1 MKTFLCI
8 AAVFAAKAMAF
19 DSESFGTGGPKFAY
33 TPLKSDN
40 HPCKPEN
47 LKVKYN
53 LSFANPN
60 FVSSFSFRT
69 KTVMFATNMEML
81 SACMD
86 MKTLE
91 TPRRINLGLAVSQSV
106 THHANMANAFPQK
119 SALARLDLKELIA
132 ANVSLSQDAT
142 RADALTRLSAA
153 HVMMIASLLE
163 DFVTGVSQFYSV
175 ICSFLIAI

>member
-1 MKTFLCI
+1 
-8 AAVFAAKAMAF
+8 
-19 DSESFGTGGPKFAY
+19 
-33 TPLKSDN
+33 
-40 HPCKPEN
+40 
-47 LKVKYN
+47 
-53 LSFANPN
+53 
-60 FVSSFSFRT
+60 
-69 KTVMFATNMEML
+69 
-81 SACMD
+81 

-91 TPRRINLGLAVSQSV
+91 TTRRINLGLAVSQSV

-142 RADALTRLSAA
+142 RVDALTRLSAA
-153 HVMMIASLLE
+153 PVTMRPSLLE